1 MFLLETL
8 LSFWKN
14 TGLYFGKGDKS
25 KLENIR
31 LGMQNSWWAGRYG
44 NYIL

>member
-1 MFLLETL
+1 MLLLATL
-8 LSFWKN
+8 LSLWKSI
-14 TGLYFGKGDKS
+14 GLNSRKGDKS

-31 LGMQNSWWAGRYG
+31 LGMQKSRWAGRYG